1 MRRCLRNGKVLLGRM
16 CLQQADH
23 RISRMAL
30 GRIAFVSPRLQLSRP
45 FSTALAQLEEPT
57 NNTQQQEEDD
67 DQEIEES
74 DVEEDIAEESNM
86 SPQEIVAQLDRF
98 IIGQADAKRA
108 VALALR
114 NRWRRKKL
122 DPKMRDEVM
131 PKNILMIGP
140 TGVGKTEIARRLAK
154 LVNAPFIKVEATKYT
169 ETGFHG
175 KDVDSIIQD
184 LVEHALTLTRS
195 RKRQQMKKRIE
206 RAVEKRI
213 IEALLGPTTDKRRY
227 ATFREHYRNGLLD
240 EQIVYLYVRVKE
252 PEMNMSPGG
261 ITINLSQMMMQ
272 RKGQNAME
280 KRKMKVSEGRTLVE
294 EEETEKMVNTDDVVK
309 EALESVQQDGI
320 VFLDEID
327 KICSSGDRYS
337 ADASAEGVQR
347 DLLPLIE
354 GSTISTKHGNVDTD
368 HILFIASGAFHSVK
382 PSDLLAELQ
391 GRLPIRVN
399 LTALTQGDFYRILT
413 EPENNLIKQQQLLMA
428 TEGVTVQFKD
438 DAVKELAKVAFDVN
452 STVENIGARRLH
464 TVIERVM
471 EEVSFAAT
479 TKSGTTFEVNE
490 QYVKDRVSEML
501 KTKDLKR
508 FLL

>member
-1 MRRCLRNGKVLLGRM
+1 
-16 CLQQADH
+16 
-23 RISRMAL
+23 
-30 GRIAFVSPRLQLSRP
+30 
-45 FSTALAQLEEPT
+45 
-57 NNTQQQEEDD
+57 
-67 DQEIEES
+67 
-74 DVEEDIAEESNM
+74 
-86 SPQEIVAQLDRF
+86 
-98 IIGQADAKRA
+98 
-108 VALALR
+108 
-114 NRWRRKKL
+114 
-122 DPKMRDEVM
+122 MRDEVM

-184 LVEHALTLTRS
+184 LVEQALTLIRS
-195 RKRQQMKKRIE
+195 RKRLQLKKQIE
-206 RAVEKRI
+206 RNVEKRI
-213 IEALLGPTTDKRRY
+213 LEALIGKTTDKRRR
-227 ATFREHYRNGLLD
+227 ATFREHYRMGALD
-240 EQIVYLYVRVKE
+240 EQLVYMEVPVKE
-252 PEMNMSPGG
+252 PEMTNTSPSG
-261 ITINLSQMMMQ
+261 ITINLSQMMLQ
-272 RKGQNAME
+272 RKGQNATE
-280 KRKMKVSEGRTLVE
+280 KRKMKVSECRSLVE
-294 EEETEKMVNTDDVVK
+294 EMETEKLVNTDDVVK
-309 EALESVQQDGI
+309 EALEAVQQDGI

-354 GSTISTKHGNVDTD
+354 GSTISTKHGNVETD

-391 GRLPIRVN
+391 GRLPIRVH

-438 DAVKELAKVAFDVN
+438 EAVKELAKVAFDVN

-471 EEVSFAAT
+471 EEVSFDAT

-490 QYVKDRVSEML
+490 QYVRDRVSEML
-501 KTKDLKR
+501 KAKDLKR

>member
-1 MRRCLRNGKVLLGRM
+1 M

-23 RISRMAL
+23 NIARMAL
-30 GRIAFVSPRLQLSRP
+30 GHIAFVSPRLQLSRS
-45 FSTALAQLEEPT
+45 FSTALNPLEEEAIAPH
-57 NNTQQQEEDD
+57 EVED
-67 DQEIEES
+67 DQEPEES
-74 DVEEDIAEESNM
+74 DIEEVKVEDLSM
-86 SPQEIVAQLDRF
+86 SPPEIVAQLDRF

-195 RKRQQMKKRIE
+195 RKRLQLKKQIE
-206 RAVEKRI
+206 RAVENRI
-213 IEALLGPTTDKRRY
+213 IEALIGKTADKRRY
-227 ATFREHYRNGLLD
+227 ASFREHYRMGALD
-240 EQIVYLYVRVKE
+240 EQVIYLNVRVKE
-252 PEMNMSPGG
+252 PEMNMPSG
-261 ITINLSQMMMQ
+261 ITINLNQMMMQ
-272 RKGQNAME
+272 RKGHNAME

-294 EEETEKMVNTDDVVK
+294 EEETEKMVNTDDVLK
-309 EALESVQQDGI
+309 EALEAVQQDGI

-354 GSTISTKHGNVDTD
+354 GSTISTKHGNVETD

-391 GRLPIRVN
+391 GRLPIRVT

-438 DAVKELAKVAFDVN
+438 DAIKELAKVAFDVN

-464 TVIERVM
+464 TIIERVM

-479 TKSGTTFEVNE
+479 TKSGTTFEITE

>member
-1 MRRCLRNGKVLLGRM
+1 MRRCLRNGRVLLGRM
-16 CLQQADH
+16 CLQQSDH
-23 RISRMAL
+23 SVARMAL

-45 FSTALAQLEEPT
+45 FSTALAPLAEEPV
-57 NNTQQQEEDD
+57 TQIEDD
-67 DQEIEES
+67 DQEPEES
-74 DVEEDIAEESNM
+74 DIEEDKLEDQNL
-86 SPQEIVAQLDRF
+86 SPPEIVAQLDRF
-98 IIGQADAKRA
+98 IIGQTDAKRA

-184 LVEHALTLTRS
+184 LVEQALTLTRS
-195 RKRQQMKKRIE
+195 RKRQQLKKQIE
-206 RAVEKRI
+206 RAVENRI
-213 IEALLGPTTDKRRY
+213 IEALIGKTTDKRRI
-227 ATFREHYRNGLLD
+227 ATFREHYRMGALD
-240 EQIVYLYVRVKE
+240 EQFVYLDVPVKE
-252 PEMNMSPGG
+252 PETNTNPGG
-261 ITINLSQMMMQ
+261 ITINLSQMMLQ
-272 RKGQNAME
+272 RKGQNPRE
-280 KRKMKVSEGRTLVE
+280 KRRMKVSEGRTAIE
-294 EEETEKMVNTDDVVK
+294 EEETEKLVNTDDVVK
-309 EALESVQQDGI
+309 EALEAVQQDGI

-354 GSTISTKHGNVDTD
+354 GSTISTKHGNVETD

-399 LTALTQGDFYRILT
+399 LTALTQADFYRILT

-501 KTKDLKR
+501 KAKDLKR